1 MVDVTGNT
9 RITGLFGCPVH
20 HSQSPAMHNA
30 AFRHLGLDFIYV
42 PFNVQSDDLGV
53 AVSAIR
59 AFSMVG
65 VNLTIPHKEQ
75 VVSLLDWVDD
85 DALKIGSVNTIVN
98 DEGMLR
104 GYSTDGYG
112 FIEDL
117 ISSGKSPESAKVV
130 VLGAGGSAR
139 AIIFTLARRGA
150 AEIAVVNRTYSRAL
164 ELTIALNGVLGEEK
178 IKPVALDSDEAK
190 QSISAADL
198 LVNCTSVG
206 MYPDTDAQPI
216 PSDWLHDGLFVY
228 DQIYNPAETDLLRE
242 AKKTGARTAN
252 GIGMLVHQGARS
264 FELWT
269 GQKPPV
275 EIMKNAVLKGFNVT
289 NR

>member
-1 MVDVTGNT
+1 
-9 RITGLFGCPVH
+9 
-20 HSQSPAMHNA
+20 MHNA